1 VSGDTNIELQSTF
14 KVNSLSEEHQ
24 LVLGTCKLTI
34 CNSNIAGCIPQ
45 SGLLENVFRG
55 FIYQLSGA
63 RMPTH
68 ADAYSDGQLSEYSYT
83 ESYDTIDELLKR
95 FTLDYTPEYSIKLRE
110 KCVLMAAS
118 VGSSRAERLDNF

>member
-1 VSGDTNIELQSTF
+1 
-14 KVNSLSEEHQ
+14 
-24 LVLGTCKLTI
+24 
-34 CNSNIAGCIPQ
+34 
-45 SGLLENVFRG
+45 
-55 FIYQLSGA
+55 
-63 RMPTH
+63 MPTH

-118 VGSSRAERLDNF
+118 DRSSRAERLDNFDRFPSLTYSHFSLRLMQERISYSRSRCKL